1 MSKKQKENGNRKKKL
16 VVIQEGGIGLAIVS
30 TAAITK
36 LREKNPDAEIT
47 VVSPYTEVFYNN
59 PRVDFIY
66 APVPPSYIYERHARE
81 ADEIFIL
88 RPDKL
93 YTRSL
98 YRRKNEHMIRVMM
111 AEMGLPWEHEKELRP
126 EMVFYEHE
134 QTEAQLFLQ
143 QFGKPVILIQQTG
156 ATAPIGNMR
165 PNTVIQEKTWDIM
178 QANKL
183 VAGFK
188 HMFQFVQ
195 VRLPDE
201 PMIMDAHQF
210 QGPVTTRRIIALL
223 PYVFTFVAI
232 DSFLQHASAIFH
244 KSGIVLWGPTHPAN
258 LGYDH
263 NVNISRADACPTK
276 TIHCRR
282 PETHL
287 FDFLPGSGQTMNQPL
302 EPWRCPN
309 RGCMKAISADDVA
322 KEITT
327 MLEGARK
334 KEEKNAKN
342 HTIKPEKP
350 ACNRPGGD
358 HGNPNPPVGD
368 GPVDRV

>member
-1 MSKKQKENGNRKKKL
+1 MSKKEKGERKKL
-16 VVIQEGGIGLAIVS
+16 VVIQEGGVGLAIVS
-30 TAAITK
+30 TAAIIK

-47 VVSPYTEVFYNN
+47 VVSPYTEIFYNN
-59 PRVDFIY
+59 PRVNFIY
-66 APVPPSYIYERHARE
+66 APVPPSYIYDRHAKD
-81 ADEIFIL
+81 ADEVFIL

-98 YRRKNEHMIRVMM
+98 YRRKNEHMIHVML
-111 AEMGLPWEHEKELRP
+111 AEMGLPWEHEKDLKP
-126 EMVFYEHE
+126 EMTFYEHE
-134 QTEAQLFLQ
+134 QTEAQMFLQ
-143 QFGKPVILIQQTG
+143 QFGKSVILIQQTG
-156 ATAPIGNMR
+156 ATAPMGSMR

-188 HMFQFVQ
+188 HMFQFIQ

-201 PMIMDAHQF
+201 PMIMDAYQF
-210 QGPVTTRRIIALL
+210 PGPVTTRRIAALL

-232 DSFLQHASAIFH
+232 DSFLQHASAIFQ
-244 KSGIVLWGPTHPAN
+244 KKGIVLWGPTHPAN

-263 NVNISRADACPTK
+263 NINISHAEACPTK

-302 EPWRCPN
+302 EAWRCPN
-309 RGCMKAISADDVA
+309 RGCMKAITADEVA
-322 KEITT
+322 GKITE

-334 KEEKNAKN
+334 KEEKNAKIN
-342 HTIKPEKP
+342 SVKSEKP
-350 ACNRPGGD
+350 AANRPSGD
-358 HGNPNPPVGD
+358 HGNPNPPMGD

>member
-1 MSKKQKENGNRKKKL
+1 MGKKNKEERRKKL
-16 VVIQEGGIGLAIVS
+16 VIIQEGGIGLAIVS

-98 YRRKNEHMIRVMM
+98 YRRKNEHMIKVML
-111 AEMGLPWEHEKELRP
+111 AEMVLPWEHEKDLKP

-134 QTEAQLFLQ
+134 QTEAQMFLQ
-143 QFGKPVILIQQTG
+143 QFNKPTILIQQTG
-156 ATAPIGNMR
+156 STAPLGAMR
-165 PNTVIQEKTWDIM
+165 PSSMINDKSWDIM

-188 HMFQFVQ
+188 HMFNFVQ
-195 VRLPDE
+195 IRLPYE
-201 PMIMDAHQF
+201 PIIMDAYQF
-210 QGPVTTRRIIALL
+210 QGPVTTRRIAALL

-244 KSGIVLWGPTHPAN
+244 KRGIVLWGPTHPAN

-263 NVNISRADACPTK
+263 NVNISHPESCPAK
-276 TIHCRR
+276 AIHCRR

-302 EPWRCPN
+302 EPWRCPT
-309 RGCMKAISADDVA
+309 RACMKSITADGVA
-322 KEITT
+322 EKIMQLANAKQE
-327 MLEGARK
+327 K
-334 KEEKNAKN
+334 KENRKEESNCKTN
-342 HTIKPEKP
+342 HKENTTSE
-350 ACNRPGGD
+350 PGVRQ
-358 HGNPNPPVGD
+358 PPSPSGVGL
-368 GPVDRV
+368 G